1 MDNGT
6 ASYRRFRSEGD
17 ENGLVEIIRDYK
29 DGLIL
34 YLNSF
39 VGNLHTA
46 ERLAEDTFVLLGT
59 KKPKDK
65 GKASFKTWLYTIGRN
80 IAIDYLRRCSKHRE
94 VSLDDR
100 PELAGEMESLE
111 ASYLRGERKIMLH
124 RALRKLK
131 PEYQQILWLIYFE
144 GFNSRE
150 AAAVMKKSVHNTE
163 MLVSRA
169 RRSLKA
175 QLETEGFVYE
185 EL

>member
-1 MDNGT
+1 
-6 ASYRRFRSEGD
+6 
-17 ENGLVEIIRDYK
+17 
-29 DGLIL
+29 
-34 YLNSF
+34 
-39 VGNLHTA
+39 
-46 ERLAEDTFVLLGT
+46 
-59 KKPKDK
+59 
-65 GKASFKTWLYTIGRN
+65 
-80 IAIDYLRRCSKHRE
+80 
-94 VSLDDR
+94 
-100 PELAGEMESLE
+100 
-111 ASYLRGERKIMLH
+111 MLH

-131 PEYQQILWLIYFE
+131 PEYRQILWLIYFE